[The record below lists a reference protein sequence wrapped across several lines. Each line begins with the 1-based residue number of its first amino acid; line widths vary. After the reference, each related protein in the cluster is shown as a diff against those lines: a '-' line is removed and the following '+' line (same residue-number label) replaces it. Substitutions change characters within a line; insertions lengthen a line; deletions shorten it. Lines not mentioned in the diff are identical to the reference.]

1 MLDATGMHITE
12 PNYFI
17 AEPIAIKPP
26 PLTGKVSVY
35 DELDTYVYIAKSIE
49 FKGVVKVGWTSK
61 TPEHRENSL
70 NKGKGY
76 AGYKTWEIKK
86 SYFMHKG
93 GYELEQSSQR
103 LLKEFETSRHVG
115 KRKATELFHCSLSTA
130 IKAVSI
136 CKREIKAKQLAYNNY
151 TI

>member
-1 MLDATGMHITE
+1 MKRIDNKILIARLRKDFNMSYKDLSDQQMLDATGMHITE

-61 TPEHRENSL
+61 TP
-70 NKGKGY
+70 
-76 AGYKTWEIKK
+76 
-86 SYFMHKG
+86 
-93 GYELEQSSQR
+93 
-103 LLKEFETSRHVG
+103 
-115 KRKATELFHCSLSTA
+115 LFG
-130 IKAVSI
+130 
-136 CKREIKAKQLAYNNY
+136 
-151 TI
+151 